1 MSLTL
6 LFVGRRKEAAQL
18 RWLHARRKHVL
29 ILGPAGVGKTALVA
43 HLRDSLGLRVCPA
56 SERLSEICEA
66 LEHGLN
72 FEAGKLHLVRRRNRL
87 LKSFTGAQYAVV
99 FDGVSW
105 TTPKISSFFDCVS
118 EHVPVWVCA
127 RSEHSW
133 DIGHFWQCLWKFERV
148 ELHPFHLADTRALV
162 EAAVGNAGFECR
174 VATDGSAALETIR
187 SWQPDLAVLDV
198 NMPNRSG
205 FEVLSALRNDP
216 LTREIRVI
224 LLTARQQET
233 DVIRGFSLGADDY
246 VIKPFSPMELVARMK
261 RLLGKNA

>member
-1 MSLTL
+1 MKPALP
-6 LFVGRRKEAAQL
+6 FVGRKREIAQL

-56 SERLSEICEA
+56 SERLSEICDA
-66 LEHGLN
+66 LERGPG

-118 EHVPVWVCA
+118 ECMPVWICA
-127 RSEHSW
+127 RSEHAW

-162 EAAVGNAGFECR
+162 EAAVNTGQIRA
-174 VATDGSAALETIR
+174 ATR
-187 SWQPDLAVLDV
+187 DV
-198 NMPNRSG
+198 VERLHH
-205 FEVLSALRNDP
+205 LSAGNPQVLCGLLDGLADERYDP
-216 LTREIRVI
+216 RKLFDLK
-224 LLTARQQET
+224 LLDLDR
-233 DVIRGFSLGADDY
+233 R
-246 VIKPFSPMELVARMK
+246 IKQL
-261 RLLGKNA
+261 NANAIPLHA